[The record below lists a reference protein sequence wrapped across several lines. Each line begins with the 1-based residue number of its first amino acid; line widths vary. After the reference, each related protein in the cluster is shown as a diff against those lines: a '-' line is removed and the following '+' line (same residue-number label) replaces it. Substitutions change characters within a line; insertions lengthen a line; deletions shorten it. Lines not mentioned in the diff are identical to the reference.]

1 MRRIFAPL
9 ALLMICLV
17 CASPA
22 MATGF
27 ELFGSY
33 WNTSDVDDTFGGG
46 IALGIPL
53 GETGLGLKFRGTY
66 YQELTDE
73 PFDNLFDD
81 DEPFFEEESLEVAPI
96 EAGLSYNFG
105 RSETVNPWVEA
116 GFTYFLLDTTREGFD
131 VDDETGFH
139 VAVGSAFGNPDGVNF
154 FAEALYRS
162 TEATIVRRERRG
174 DDDIDLRDEVNIDL
188 DGFAVN
194 AGVVWR
200 W

>member
-1 MRRIFAPL
+1 MKKLFAPL
-9 ALLMICLV
+9 ALLMICLI

-27 ELFGSY
+27 EVFGSY

-46 IALGIPL
+46 VALGIPL

-81 DEPFFEEESLEVAPI
+81 DEPFFEDESLEILPI
-96 EAGLSYNFG
+96 DAGLSYSFG
-105 RSETVNPWVEA
+105 RGETFNPWIEA
-116 GFTYFLLDTTREGFD
+116 GVTYFLLDTTREGFE

-154 FAEALYRS
+154 FVEGLYRS
-162 TEATIVRRERRG
+162 TEATFVRRERRG
-174 DDDIDLRDEVNIDL
+174 NDDIDLEDEVNIDL
-188 DGFAVN
+188 DGIAVN
-194 AGVVWR
+194 AGIVWR